1 MIAACCATHSHKNG
15 QKALDKIKKDNGM
28 LPSDLVGESSRMPP
42 DNYLADGRITTC
54 CIPSWQTR
62 VLLEKVSERSFE
74 IQFR

>member
-1 MIAACCATHSHKNG
+1 
-15 QKALDKIKKDNGM
+15 M